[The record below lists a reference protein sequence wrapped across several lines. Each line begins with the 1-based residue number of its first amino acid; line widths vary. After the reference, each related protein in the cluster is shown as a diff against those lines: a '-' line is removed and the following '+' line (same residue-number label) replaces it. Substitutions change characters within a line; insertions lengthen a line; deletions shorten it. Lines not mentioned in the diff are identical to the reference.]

1 MLTAKL
7 DGSYRKAITGTKVFR
22 FVVSGSESEI
32 EAYKSA
38 QEDNFRTDEDGK
50 PLFFSTR
57 YLSDNIKLIITENNN
72 VVVDDTEYS
81 KLASLV
87 DQFGAETARLIIDA
101 QRAQAN
107 G

>member
-72 VVVDDTEYS
+72 VVVDKFQSTQSKCTRTSCRTE
-81 KLASLV
+81 
-87 DQFGAETARLIIDA
+87 EIE
-101 QRAQAN
+101 N
-107 G
+107 P

>member
-7 DGSYRKAITGTKVFR
+7 DGSYRKAVTGTKVFR

-38 QEDNFRTDEDGK
+38 QEDNFRADEDGK

-72 VVVDDTEYS
+72 VVVDDTDFS

-87 DQFGAETARLIIDA
+87 DQFGADTARLIMDA

>member
-7 DGSYRKAITGTKVFR
+7 DGSYRKAVTGTKVFR

-32 EAYKSA
+32 EAYKPA
-38 QEDNFRTDEDGK
+38 QEDNFRTDEDGT

-72 VVVDDTEYS
+72 VVVDDTDFS

-87 DQFGAETARLIIDA
+87 DQFGAETARLIMDA